1 MGDYG
6 APTLKPTVCPGSMEI
21 VLNALAMYHNVGIV
35 GKGDVQPIMYIHLR
49 YQILESQAMC
59 HFGVVE

>member
-35 GKGDVQPIMYIHLR
+35 GKGEFNQ
-49 YQILESQAMC
+49 
-59 HFGVVE
+59 